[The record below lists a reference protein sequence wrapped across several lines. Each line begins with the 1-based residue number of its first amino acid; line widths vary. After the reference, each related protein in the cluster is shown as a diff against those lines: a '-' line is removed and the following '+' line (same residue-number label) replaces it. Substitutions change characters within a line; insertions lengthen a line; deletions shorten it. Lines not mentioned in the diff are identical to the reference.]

1 MNIHKYRIC
10 PTNEVDP
17 FLNYRTCTYIT
28 LQVLH
33 LFNKQQEE
41 MKTIIQCV
49 ILDESDKNSRHGYI
63 QYHKQATNQRSAA
76 LLSKQFVQT
85 EPRTVMTEWS

>member
-17 FLNYRTCTYIT
+17 VLNYRTYTYIK
-28 LQVLH
+28 LQILH

-49 ILDESDKNSRHGYI
+49 ILKKTPDMDT
-63 QYHKQATNQRSAA
+63 YHEQAINQRSAA
-76 LLSKQFVQT
+76 LLSKQLVQT

>member
-1 MNIHKYRIC
+1 MNIHKHRIC

-17 FLNYRTCTYIT
+17 FLIYRTYTYIK

-49 ILDESDKNSRHGYI
+49 NTKWVG
-63 QYHKQATNQRSAA
+63 
-76 LLSKQFVQT
+76 
-85 EPRTVMTEWS
+85 